1 MDKVGGLRFSSVNE
15 LARQMLY
22 ITRLDNDKYD
32 ALTRSAQ
39 EKAVALFSIERNIDE
54 VYNFYQSIENSKS

>member
-54 VYNFYQSIENSKS
+54 VYNFYQSIEKRKG

>member
-1 MDKVGGLRFSSVNE
+1 MGCAVVGRNTAGTKEIMDKVGGLRFSSVNE

-39 EKAVALFSIERNIDE
+39 EKSR
-54 VYNFYQSIENSKS
+54 